1 MLAEDL
7 TRRLSPEVLSRRP
20 AVPVRSGY
28 PPVGVYIA
36 SSRFSSSVPQPSSF
50 VTYLPSSILSPVQ
63 KPYTVLGGSERF
75 GVHASALHLSQLGLG
90 CRSRMSTRA
99 TAGAVVPVLL
109 PRPEPGPVCKLPAPL
124 LARPL
129 RPLPSPPKTSLR

>member
-36 SSRFSSSVPQPSSF
+36 SSLSLHLVAVVVRPLLTGLAFWQSVSSSSSVREADVLAPKETSGARSTQLLRRSAF
-50 VTYLPSSILSPVQ
+50 VI
-63 KPYTVLGGSERF
+63 
-75 GVHASALHLSQLGLG
+75 
-90 CRSRMSTRA
+90 
-99 TAGAVVPVLL
+99 
-109 PRPEPGPVCKLPAPL
+109 APL
-124 LARPL
+124 ATGHPILPPASLLLLLLLLRRPRFL
-129 RPLPSPPKTSLR
+129 G

>member
-50 VTYLPSSILSPVQ
+50 VPYLPSSILSPVQ
-63 KPYTVLGGSERF
+63 KPYAVLGGSERF
-75 GVHASALHLSQLGLG
+75 GVHASARHPSHL
-90 CRSRMSTRA
+90 RS
-99 TAGAVVPVLL
+99 
-109 PRPEPGPVCKLPAPL
+109 
-124 LARPL
+124 
-129 RPLPSPPKTSLR
+129 

>member
-28 PPVGVYIA
+28 PPVGVCIA

-50 VTYLPSSILSPVQ
+50 VPYLPSSILSPVQ
-63 KPYTVLGGSERF
+63 KPYAVLGGSEWF
-75 GVHASALHLSQLGLG
+75 GMFKRLQ
-90 CRSRMSTRA
+90 
-99 TAGAVVPVLL
+99 
-109 PRPEPGPVCKLPAPL
+109 APQ
-124 LARPL
+124 
-129 RPLPSPPKTSLR
+129 